1 MSLTAAARKRL
12 ATLLVLVPLVPLLV
26 SVALAVPS

>member
-1 MSLTAAARKRL
+1 MSLTTSARKRL
-12 ATLLVLVPLVPLLV
+12 AALLVLVPLVPLVL

>member
-1 MSLTAAARKRL
+1 VNLTIHARKRL
-12 ATLLVLVPLVPLLV
+12 ATLLVLVPLVPLLL